1 MVKIAANFIALGFI
15 LMMMNGCIATTT
27 ALKAPE
33 SGIDGQYAGMLAQ
46 QYQTMAALAGVNS
59 QTGLSTHFQKRGIA
73 AAAGQWVRPVPVPD
87 NAADPELVEAH
98 DLLLMSLT
106 SVMNAEN
113 ALWLARAQ
121 VNYDCWVITLD
132 ESCKRDFDKALRSLA
147 IPPEAL
153 QAQAVYFP
161 ADSSVLSPETHA
173 TLEAIART
181 MRMHKMV
188 NIRLAGSTDHRTRN
202 KSLALRRAIAV
213 RNVLAQM
220 GVSPDRIS
228 VEGEDHS
235 DTILSQQNPENGG
248 DPMARRV
255 DIVMEPVY
263 GQAI

>member
-1 MVKIAANFIALGFI
+1 MVKIAANFIALGFV
-15 LMMMNGCIATTT
+15 LMMLSACLATTT

-46 QYQTMAALAGVNS
+46 QYQTMAALAGVN
-59 QTGLSTHFQKRGIA
+59 GLTNLSAHYQQRGVA
-73 AAAGQWVRPVPVPD
+73 AAAGQWVRPAPVPD
-87 NAADPELVEAH
+87 TPADPELVEAH

-121 VNYDCWVITLD
+121 VNYDCWALTLD
-132 ESCKRDFDKALRSLA
+132 ESCKSDFDKALRMLA

-153 QAQAVYFP
+153 QAQTVYFP
-161 ADSSVLSPETHA
+161 ADSSALSPETRA
-173 TLEAIART
+173 TLESIART

-188 NIRLAGSTDHRTRN
+188 NIRLTGSTDHATRN

-248 DPMARRV
+248 DPLARRV